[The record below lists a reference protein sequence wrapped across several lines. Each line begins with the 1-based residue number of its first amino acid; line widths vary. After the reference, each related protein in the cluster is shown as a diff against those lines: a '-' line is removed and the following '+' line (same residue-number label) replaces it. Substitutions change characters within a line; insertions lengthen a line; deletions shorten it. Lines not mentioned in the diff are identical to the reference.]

1 MGEAEREAG
10 MGEADDSALNTA
22 HVSCLWDKPIE
33 VSSWSPEETEEIPT
47 CLELG
52 RVWEKLQRV
61 LTFASR
67 PLGTSGR
74 GEENSTPGRDYTIRK
89 PKDIIREDQAFKHG

>member
-1 MGEAEREAG
+1 
-10 MGEADDSALNTA
+10 MGEADDLALNTA

-52 RVWEKLQRV
+52 RVWEKLQSVDICIKATRY
-61 LTFASR
+61 FWKR
-67 PLGTSGR
+67 GR
-74 GEENSTPGRDYTIRK
+74 EQHSWQGLYN
-89 PKDIIREDQAFKHG
+89 

>member
-1 MGEAEREAG
+1 
-10 MGEADDSALNTA
+10 MGEADDLALNTA

-52 RVWEKLQRV
+52 KGGEK
-61 LTFASR
+61 ASDSVDICIKATR
-67 PLGTSGR
+67 YSLKRFLERGR
-74 GEENSTPGRDYTIRK
+74 EQHSR
-89 PKDIIREDQAFKHG
+89 